1 MVCKCFFL
9 SSALLGELPL
19 KGKSYAYQIHG
30 KAHRALDEHGQY
42 IAVYAQR
49 GGENIC
55 KQKGDDTAGNAYLK
69 GFAFIPQSVKYGLQ
83 EADYRVYLRPGA
95 RAGR

>member
-1 MVCKCFFL
+1 M
-9 SSALLGELPL
+9 
-19 KGKSYAYQIHG
+19 
-30 KAHRALDEHGQY
+30 DEHGQY

-69 GFAFIPQSVKYGLQ
+69 GFAFIPQSVKYGRAYMGQ
-83 EADYRVYLRPGA
+83 GVYYSI
-95 RAGR
+95 GRQRQH